1 MRIGKPLIVLTLSTG
16 VAGLG
21 GSYASSTPSA
31 SGSPA
36 SFRPISSPKPAPRTP
51 VAPSIRDEI
60 VVHFSP
66 RADRS
71 DRLAALRP
79 LRATVARSI
88 TALDTVVVRLASGAD
103 PVAAARQAGHR
114 PGVVAAE
121 PNIVFSPMEVVP
133 TDPYF
138 AEQWALRNTGQLHDI
153 ADPPPVSASGAADAD
168 LDATDAWATSTGS
181 ADTVIAVIDSGVE
194 LANPDLAS
202 SLWTNPGEVA
212 ANGIDD
218 DANGYVD
225 DIEGWDFEA
234 DDAVPDDTEGHG
246 THIAGIIAAGMNG
259 TGIVGICPGCRIM
272 VLKTDLSLG
281 QETQAIAYAIDN
293 GADIVNASYGSP
305 FFSLLELKNF
315 EALVANGILP
325 IVSAGNEN
333 GNNDMS
339 LGDANRNGFF
349 DAPVFPASLDVPG
362 LISVAASNDQDEY
375 ASATGCAIATGDARV
390 CAFTNRGHDSVDLAA
405 PGTDILSTVVG
416 GYAVED
422 GTSMAAPYVSGIA
435 GLVKSLHPTYSVI
448 QLRNAVLNG
457 VDHPTAMADGGTAT
471 SGRANAAL
479 ALGASTATRVAV
491 SSGNIATAGTIRG
504 AVSGRLRYPTNIN
517 DVYAARLRRGARYG
531 AVLRVPVGKDYDLYV
546 WKPGTHQIWQF
557 EPGCDGFN
565 GCRWLLVS
573 STRGKS
579 KDEGISFRARKG
591 GTYYLQVTSWYSSGR
606 YRLAVGRLSGA
617 GAVTTG

>member
-1 MRIGKPLIVLTLSTG
+1 MLKLLIVVALS
-16 VAGLG
+16 AGIAGSG
-21 GSYASSTPSA
+21 GSIASSTPSGA
-31 SGSPA
+31 RSPQR
-36 SFRPISSPKPAPRTP
+36 SVPIARPKPAPRTRM
-51 VAPSIRDEI
+51 AASIPGEL
-60 VVHFSP
+60 VVRFSP
-66 RADRS
+66 RADRT
-71 DRLAALRP
+71 DRRAALRP
-79 LRATVARSI
+79 LRATVTRSVA
-88 TALDTVVVRLASGAD
+88 ALDTAVVRLPSGVD
-103 PVAAARQAGHR
+103 PVLAARRAGRR

-138 AEQWALRNTGQLHDI
+138 AEQWALRNTGQLHAI
-153 ADPPPVSASGAADAD
+153 ADPPPTEAAGTADAD
-168 LDATDAWATSTGS
+168 VDATDAWATTTGS

-202 SLWTNPGEVA
+202 SLWTNPGEIA

-225 DIEGWDFEA
+225 DVEGWDFDD
-234 DDAVPDDTEGHG
+234 DDAAPDDIEGHG
-246 THIAGIIAAGMNG
+246 SHISGIIAAGMNG

-305 FFSLLELKNF
+305 FFSLIELKSF
-315 EALVANGILP
+315 QALVANGILP
-325 IVSAGNEN
+325 VVSAGNEN

-349 DAPVFPASLDVPG
+349 DAPLFPASLDVRG
-362 LISVAASNDQDEY
+362 LISAAASNDRDEY
-375 ASATGCAIATGDARV
+375 ASATGCAIARGGSQA

-422 GTSMAAPYVSGIA
+422 GTSMAAPYVAGIA

-457 VDHPTAMADGGTAT
+457 VDHPTPLADGGTAT
-471 SGRANAAL
+471 SGRANAAR
-479 ALGASTATRVAV
+479 ALGASTATSVPLSAGNVA
-491 SSGNIATAGTIRG
+491 SARPIRRT
-504 AVSGRLRYPTNIN
+504 VKGRLRYPTNVN
-517 DVYAARLRRGARYG
+517 DVYATRLRRGARYVATLG
-531 AVLRVPVGKDYDLYV
+531 VPTGKDYDLYV
-546 WKPGTHQIWQF
+546 WRPGTHQIWQF
-557 EPGCDGFN
+557 EPGCDGFG
-565 GCRWLLVS
+565 GCRWLMTS
-573 STRGKS
+573 STHGKG
-579 KDEGISFRARKG
+579 KDETVSFRARTA

-606 YRLAVGRLSGA
+606 YGLVLGRL
-617 GAVTTG
+617 

>member
-1 MRIGKPLIVLTLSTG
+1 MGGRVRIAKRLIVMTLSALI
-16 VAGLG
+16 AGFG
-21 GSYASSTPSA
+21 GSIASSTPSG

-36 SFRPISSPKPAPRTP
+36 PSRPIASPKPPPRTRI
-51 VAPSIRDEI
+51 APSVPDEL
-60 VVHFSP
+60 VVRFSP

-88 TALDTVVVRLASGAD
+88 PALDTVVVRLASGAD
-103 PVAAARQAGHR
+103 PVAAARRARHR
-114 PGVVAAE
+114 AGVVTAE

-153 ADPPPVSASGAADAD
+153 ADPPPLSASGTADAD
-168 LDATDAWATSTGS
+168 VDATDAWATSTGS
-181 ADTVIAVIDSGVE
+181 ADTVIAVIDSGID

-202 SLWTNPGEVA
+202 SLWTNPGEVP

-225 DIEGWDFEA
+225 DVEGWDFEA
-234 DDAVPDDTEGHG
+234 DDAVPEDTEGHG
-246 THIAGIIAAGMNG
+246 THIAGVIAAGMNG
-259 TGIVGICPGCRIM
+259 AGTVGICPGCRIM

-305 FFSLLELKNF
+305 FFSLLELKSF
-315 EALVANGILP
+315 EALAANGILP
-325 IVSAGNEN
+325 VVSAGNEN

-362 LISVAASNDQDEY
+362 LISVAASNDHDQY
-375 ASATGCAIATGDARV
+375 AFATGCAIATGGAPA

-422 GTSMAAPYVSGIA
+422 GTSMSAPYVSGIA

-457 VDHPTAMADGGTAT
+457 VDHPTALADGGTAT
-471 SGRANAAL
+471 DGRANAAL
-479 ALGASTATRVAV
+479 ALGASTATSVAL
-491 SSGNIATAGTIRG
+491 SSGNVSTARTVRGTVR
-504 AVSGRLRYPTNIN
+504 GRLGYPTNIN
-517 DVYAARLRRGARYG
+517 DVYAARLRRGVRYG
-531 AVLRVPVGKDYDLYV
+531 ATLRVPVGKDFDLYV

-557 EPGCDGFN
+557 EPGCDGFG
-565 GCRWLLVS
+565 GCRWLLTS
-573 STRGKS
+573 STGGKG
-579 KDEGISFRARKG
+579 KDERISFRARKS

-606 YRLAVGRLSGA
+606 YGLALGRL
-617 GAVTTG
+617 